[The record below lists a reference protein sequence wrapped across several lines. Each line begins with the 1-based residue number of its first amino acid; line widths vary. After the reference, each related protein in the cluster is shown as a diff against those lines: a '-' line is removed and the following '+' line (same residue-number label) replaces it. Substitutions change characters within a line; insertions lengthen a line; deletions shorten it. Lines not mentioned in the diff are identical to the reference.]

1 MPVYHTLSEHLLCAR
16 LCWMQR
22 IQSSIK
28 DSPGHLRAHSLV
40 GQLFLTVDSPLN
52 GIVGD
57 RESSHFGNT
66 AFLQVKGEMVQKGWS
81 HTMLLARPVENSA
94 LGL

>member
-1 MPVYHTLSEHLLCAR
+1 
-16 LCWMQR
+16 MQG

-28 DSPGHLRAHSLV
+28 YSPGHLRAHSLV
-40 GQLFLTVDSPLN
+40 GQLFLTVDFPLN

-66 AFLQVKGEMVQKGWS
+66 AFLTTHGGDGSEGMS

-94 LGL
+94 LGLQATFLKARADC